1 METINFID
9 RSSETSV
16 QQGLTFLCEQLETL
30 GIRARW
36 YPRVEEADAGAIL
49 LLHDPVDEDKIPPGC
64 RVLGQR
70 CLNRRQRLVL
80 AERCGL
86 PVVSWTS
93 VADINDIPK
102 LFDRWGTD
110 AFLFKA
116 DWSYSRGGIKCL
128 TRRDWQP
135 FNPRRFNPDADVF
148 MRILNGSPDTHKV
161 DLFYDQAFACRHM
174 HTRSVFDRKFY
185 KGFYQRSE
193 LGFIPP
199 LESALA
205 KLGKALTQYGQ
216 GFSGVDFM
224 YDAQGQPWVIEL
236 NTSSL
241 GREATWSRWG
251 DVYLKGYLAGLTSWI
266 KAGCPAK
273 FCHGIPEDAAQ
284 LSEISGGALPLSQPD
299 GAMAADLGTTRVT
312 KTEKLLDGIR

>member
-9 RSSETSV
+9 RSKEASV
-16 QQGLTFLCEQLETL
+16 QQGLTFLCEQLTGL

-36 YPRVEEADAGAIL
+36 CPRVEEADPGAIL

-93 VADINDIPK
+93 VADIGDIPK
-102 LFDRWGTD
+102 LFDRWGVD

-199 LESALA
+199 LEPAL
-205 KLGKALTQYGQ
+205 KRLGKALTLYGQ

-224 YDAQGQPWVIEL
+224 YDAEGQPWVIEL

-241 GREATWSRWG
+241 GREGTWSRWP
-251 DVYLKGYLAGLTSWI
+251 DVYLNGYLAGLKSWI
-266 KAGCPAK
+266 RAGCPAE
-273 FCHGIPEDAAQ
+273 FCHGIPDKAAQ
-284 LSEISGGALPLSQPD
+284 LTELSGGALPLSQPD
-299 GAMAADLGTTRVT
+299 SAVIAGLNTTRVT
-312 KTEKLLDGIR
+312 KTEKLLDGVR